1 MLCFSVCVCLC
12 ECLLCF
18 VVAMAEEDLE
28 SAAVQRRER
37 LRALRAAV
45 ELVENKAEGEEKEED
60 GQEDDDEEEEHSQ

>member
-28 SAAVQRRER
+28 SAAV
-37 LRALRAAV
+37 RALRAAV